1 MVPALEKDGSF
12 SIRTPL
18 QKWGSNA
25 QSRAALGCSKG
36 TTLLLDGAHSARF
49 LGEASQASH
58 LPGSTFLSRTRGP
71 GRGWETMAAAAGLQ
85 LCEPVCL

>member
-1 MVPALEKDGSF
+1 MVLTLEKDGSF

-25 QSRAALGCSKG
+25 QTRAALGCSKG
-36 TTLLLDGAHSARF
+36 TMLLQDGAHSVLF
-49 LGEASQASH
+49 LGEASQALH
-58 LPGSTFLSRTRGP
+58 LPGSMFLSRTRGP
-71 GRGWETMAAAAGLQ
+71 GRGWETTAAAGVQ